1 MRRAALVAL
10 ACAGVAFGV
19 IAEQQAYAWR
29 DLSGWLPD
37 LLAGWTLIGLGIAL
51 LGLRRPRGA
60 AALLL
65 LAGFSWFAFNF
76 ENTGPAAVQWLAVHA
91 AYLHR
96 APLLQ
101 LALAAPDGTAANEAR
116 RSRRRARL
124 VGGDRVA
131 AVGQRRHG
139 ARSRRRVRRD
149 RRGALDEAPPGAA
162 AARSRDAGSQ
172 RRRSSAPPSPPT
184 RFGASQAHLRARR
197 T

>member
-10 ACAGVAFGV
+10 ACAGVALGV

-29 DLSGWLPD
+29 DLSDWLPD

-51 LGLRRPRGA
+51 LGLRRPRRA

-101 LALAAPDGTAANEAR
+101 LALALPDGRPGTRLTAAGVALAWSAAVVWPLWDDDGTALA
-116 RSRRRARL
+116 L
-124 VGGDRVA
+124 C
-131 AVGQRRHG
+131 
-139 ARSRRRVRRD
+139 RRVRRRSP
-149 RRGALDEAPPGAA
+149 RRLDEAHRAPQPRDRGT
-162 AARSRDAGSQ
+162 RSRSSLDPLRRH
-172 RRRSSAPPSPPT
+172 RRRRPSEP
-184 RFGASQAHLRARR
+184 LRRR
-197 T
+197 PRA